1 MLQHDIRQR
10 LFHEHLE
17 LLPQMNEIYELELA
31 FAETQALDEKALVHR
46 GAYFASVKGVA
57 TNHFRLC
64 AGESMHLPAGTAIK
78 RRQFFERNQFR
89 TGYATHGLFPY
100 RGKFHP
106 QMVKGILNAMSLKPG
121 ECVLDPMMGSGTTLV
136 EAAVMG
142 IDAKGFDVSPFCAF
156 MASTKIDGLRV
167 ALEPLD
173 RAVRESESLFRFF
186 GEIAKGKIGLQGTE
200 GGYRPHDRPHDMAAE
215 WFAPEVWGL
224 LLLAYLDSV
233 GFAERSSRQKPNV
246 QFRGILEKY
255 AAVTRRIQNG
265 MAALDL
271 VTGHAQAQRGDARC
285 LPLAA
290 SSIDGI
296 LFSPPYSFA
305 VDYVENDAPHLRL
318 MGANLDELRERM
330 VGLRGR
336 SLREKFDAY
345 IKDMQQ
351 VLTECVRVL
360 RPGRCCAIV
369 IGTNRNQLGKVFDQ
383 DPAEV
388 EGLDLQMI
396 RLAEAVGLNFVRRFE
411 RRIVGLA
418 NTMRDE
424 DILLLRKECSRS
436 S

>member
-1 MLQHDIRQR
+1 MPSTTPPLMGGPVAEVNSEDPVPSERQD
-10 LFHEHLE
+10 LIAGTD
-17 LLPQMNEIYELELA
+17 PN
-31 FAETQALDEKALVHR
+31 
-46 GAYFASVKGVA
+46 GAYSHPSIPCFLGSSAEFSNILSV
-57 TNHFRLC
+57 
-64 AGESMHLPAGTAIK
+64 
-78 RRQFFERNQFR
+78 
-89 TGYATHGLFPY
+89 
-100 RGKFHP
+100 
-106 QMVKGILNAMSLKPG
+106 PG
-121 ECVLDPMMGSGTTLV
+121 ET
-136 EAAVMG
+136 
-142 IDAKGFDVSPFCAF
+142 
-156 MASTKIDGLRV
+156 R
-167 ALEPLD
+167 
-173 RAVRESESLFRFF
+173 
-186 GEIAKGKIGLQGTE
+186 
-200 GGYRPHDRPHDMAAE
+200 
-215 WFAPEVWGL
+215 
-224 LLLAYLDSV
+224 LAYLDSV

>member
-1 MLQHDIRQR
+1 MLQHDIRQQ
-10 LFHEHLE
+10 LFHGHLE

-31 FAETQALDEKALVHR
+31 FAESQALDERALVHH
-46 GAYFASVKGVA
+46 GAYFASVNGVA

-64 AGESMHLPAGTAIK
+64 AGESLHLPAGTATK

-106 QMVKGILNAMSLKPG
+106 QMVKGILNAMGLKPG

-136 EAAVMG
+136 EATVMG

-156 MASTKIDGLRV
+156 MASTKIDALRV

-173 RAVRESESLFRFF
+173 RAVQESELLFRFF
-186 GEIAKGKIGLQGTE
+186 GEIGERKIGLQGTADR
-200 GGYRPHDRPHDMAAE
+200 YRPIECPQNMAEE
-215 WFAPEVWGL
+215 WFSPEVWGL

-255 AAVTRRIQNG
+255 AAVARRIQGG
-265 MAALDL
+265 MATLGIM
-271 VTGHAQAQRGDARC
+271 TGRTEAQQGDARS

-318 MGANLDELRERM
+318 LGANFDELRERM

-336 SLREKFDAY
+336 SLSEKFDAY

-351 VLTECVRVL
+351 VLAECARVL

-369 IGTNRNQLGKVFDQ
+369 IGTNRNQLGKVFNQ

-424 DILLLRKECSRS
+424 DILLLRKGSNRS